1 MWLQAAE
8 DAVQCMRARM
18 VLRDRALGCSM
29 WAVARVLC
37 TIAHGVEAGWGSCG
51 SVATAIQSTVW
62 MLKTRRSL
70 SLIIVQAAE
79 QSPMHNEGNEQHAC
93 RMHEY
98 GWPAMLLRLASRSL
112 AR

>member
-8 DAVQCMRARM
+8 DAVQCMRAWM
-18 VLRDRALGCSM
+18 VLRVGALGCSM

-70 SLIIVQAAE
+70 SLNVVQAAE
-79 QSPMHNEGNEQHAC
+79 QGPVHNEGNKQHAC
-93 RMHEY
+93 SMHVY
-98 GWPAMLLRLASRSL
+98 GWPAVLLRLASRG
-112 AR
+112 